1 MSRSSRSLPHRL
13 RAGFTLVEIL
23 VVVAIAG
30 LMVGVV
36 TVSME
41 SLVPGER
48 LNASIRE
55 LASELSRARAEAI
68 SRNMEF
74 RIEYDQV
81 NNRYRV
87 ATPFAVGGGTVRTFD
102 DPDDD
107 EQRYFG
113 PWKDLHPGVAFK
125 RIVIGGV
132 EHVGTSCYVRFD
144 PLGAASDHSVILTQ
158 PAFQNAF
165 TIEVLPLTGLIRM
178 HAGEYVRDFP
188 DDGDFD

>member
-1 MSRSSRSLPHRL
+1 MKPTSPLSRRL
-13 RAGFTLVEIL
+13 RAGFTIVEIL

-30 LMVGVV
+30 LIVGIVS
-36 TVSME
+36 VSME

-55 LASELSRARAEAI
+55 LASELSRTRAEAI

-74 RIEYDQV
+74 RVEYDLE

-87 ATPFAVGGGTVRTFD
+87 ATPFQVGGGTVRTFD
-102 DPDDD
+102 DPEDG

-113 PWKDLHPGVAFK
+113 PWKELNPGVAFK

-132 EHVGTSCYVRFD
+132 DHVGTSCYVRFD
-144 PLGAASDHSVILTQ
+144 PLGAASDHSIILTQ
-158 PAFQNAF
+158 PAYDNAF
-165 TIEVLPLTGLIRM
+165 TIEVLALTGLIRM
-178 HAGEYVRDFP
+178 HAGEYVRDLP